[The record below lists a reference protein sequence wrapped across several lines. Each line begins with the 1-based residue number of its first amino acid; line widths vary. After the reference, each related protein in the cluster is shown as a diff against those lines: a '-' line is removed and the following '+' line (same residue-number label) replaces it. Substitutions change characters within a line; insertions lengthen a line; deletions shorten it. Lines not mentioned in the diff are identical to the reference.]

1 MDPVVMI
8 GETAFDA
15 VHVGLALAVA
25 CLIAFGAWW
34 RARTQAEMLAL
45 TLRAE
50 QAETSSEQLSKSL
63 QKHRSEVE
71 ALRQSL
77 NGAERELAAME
88 ARQEAQD
95 KKFAALA
102 NSAVEQAH
110 KAFLDRADENFKH
123 QSRQATGNLEKLVE
137 PIGKTFAEFKTRIE
151 AIEKVRTEDKT
162 LIQQQVETIAIS
174 LQRNTKETNKLV
186 NALTAPRGGG
196 RWGEMTLRNVMEQA
210 GLSAHCDFNEQVVD
224 QTEDGM
230 QKPDAVIQLP
240 GNREIVVDA
249 KVSLEAYIKA
259 AEATEPE
266 QQAAYL
272 RAHADAV
279 KAQVDRLASKGYQNN
294 LDERVDFVA
303 MFIPGENFFA
313 AALQH
318 MPDLLDRAYA
328 RNVIVTTPSTLIGL
342 AKTVSYVWRQEKMT
356 QNAVEAA
363 QLGQEL
369 YSRVHTLTGHI
380 DKLGSTLNNAVGH
393 YNKVNSSLDK
403 RVLPT
408 LRKFEELSIAPPD
421 KQLPDLKKIETG
433 VTQLE
438 LAVQKPGED
447 EAA

>member
-50 QAETSSEQLSKSL
+50 QAETSTEQLSKSL
-63 QKHRSEVE
+63 QEHRSEVE

-77 NGAERELAAME
+77 NAAEKELAAME